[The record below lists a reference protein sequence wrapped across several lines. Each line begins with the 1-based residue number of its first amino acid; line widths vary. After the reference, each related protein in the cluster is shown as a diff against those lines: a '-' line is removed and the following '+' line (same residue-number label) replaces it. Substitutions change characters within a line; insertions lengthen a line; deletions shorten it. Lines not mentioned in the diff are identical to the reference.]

1 MNHPLIIATIAA
13 DQLREQHER
22 AARTRTAKAIRR
34 AKQRGAAATG
44 RSSRPLFAHRALRS
58 AA

>member
-22 AARTRTAKAIRR
+22 AARQRTAKAIRR
-34 AKQRGAAATG
+34 VRPRAAATG
-44 RSSRPLFAHRALRS
+44 RGSRPLFAHRALRAS
-58 AA
+58 A

>member
-22 AARTRTAKAIRR
+22 AARTRTAREIRR
-34 AKQRGAAATG
+34 TKQREAATG
-44 RSSRPLFAHRALRS
+44 RSSRSLFAHRALR
-58 AA
+58 AAA